1 MNSLYT
7 IDFLKGQGLPI
18 RSKPGQ
24 IVRSSIPFLVLVI
37 GAVFLASS
45 YLSNQVLIHPLRAKL
60 ASYAEDTE
68 FLEVAHFIQENQQ
81 QQNTIQGILTEVS
94 QSVFYHR
101 QWTPVLVEVIETL
114 PETLILNHLA
124 VQRQSLRQ
132 REQNA
137 EGKPVDVTWYQYT
150 LEIGTES
157 NQGLE
162 ANAII
167 QEFVHSLRTSDFLAS
182 QIDEMTVVSKQ
193 NEDNDSDNNMR
204 YQIDCVFKRAR

>member
-1 MNSLYT
+1 MYT
-7 IDFLKGQGLPI
+7 IDLLKGEGIPVK
-18 RSKPGQ
+18 SKPLH
-24 IVRSSIPFLVLVI
+24 IIRSSIPFSVLVI
-37 GAVFLASS
+37 AAVALAGS
-45 YLSNQVLIHPLRAKL
+45 YVSNQVIIHQLHTKL
-60 ASYAEDTE
+60 VSYTEDAE
-68 FLEVAHFIQENQQ
+68 FVEVAHFIQENQQ